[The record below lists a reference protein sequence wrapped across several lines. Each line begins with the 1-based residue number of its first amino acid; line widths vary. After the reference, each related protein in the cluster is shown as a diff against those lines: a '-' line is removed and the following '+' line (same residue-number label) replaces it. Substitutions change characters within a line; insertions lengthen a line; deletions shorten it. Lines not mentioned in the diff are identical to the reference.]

1 MFFLILWV
9 ENKNVLQAMAY
20 AFEGEK
26 YIRLSRKKDKRGK
39 KKKDELW
46 STSAGFLLINVNS
59 IYNSLSFYK
68 WEVHTLESL
77 YIPLVPILQSTQQ
90 VNDLIEGLEITD
102 SRVNSETSS
111 CLFLK
116 ND

>member
-39 KKKDELW
+39 KKKKMNY
-46 STSAGFLLINVNS
+46 GQ
-59 IYNSLSFYK
+59 
-68 WEVHTLESL
+68 
-77 YIPLVPILQSTQQ
+77 PLQ
-90 VNDLIEGLEITD
+90 V
-102 SRVNSETSS
+102 S
-111 CLFLK
+111 C
-116 ND
+116 